1 MDNHGFGTRIPALL
15 VSPWAR
21 PGLVDHHVAST
32 ASILK
37 FIETRF
43 GLAPLNQRDR
53 DAYDFSRAFDWGRR
67 VQDFAL

>member
-1 MDNHGFGTRIPALL
+1 VDEYGFGTRIPAIL

-21 PGLVDHHVAST
+21 AGLVDHHVTST

-43 GLAPLNQRDR
+43 GIDPLNHRDR
-53 DAYDFSRAFDWGRR
+53 AAYDMMGAFDCDQRPQKFH
-67 VQDFAL
+67 V